1 MHVKDDIERGAAANE
16 RKWMDSGTNAW
27 DMASRRLSE
36 GLTVEQVHLLLSNN
50 SFLEQSEC

>member
-1 MHVKDDIERGAAANE
+1 MHVKDDIERGAAVNE

-36 GLTVEQVHLLLSNN
+36 GLTVEQVHLLLSGIPL
-50 SFLEQSEC
+50 SAQSAC